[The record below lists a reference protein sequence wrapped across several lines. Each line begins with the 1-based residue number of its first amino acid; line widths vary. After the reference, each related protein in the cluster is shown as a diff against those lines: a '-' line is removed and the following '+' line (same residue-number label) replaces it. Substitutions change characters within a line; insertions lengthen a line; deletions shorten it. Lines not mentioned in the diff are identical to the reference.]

1 MNPSDEQNLAPGE
14 AGGDGQARH
23 GRRTEVTWD
32 GGQGHQPY
40 ANQGSEELA
49 PAAALEFEGGDR
61 GDVSGHNLEQLE
73 EVLEMPQVPTG
84 APRGEA

>member
-1 MNPSDEQNLAPGE
+1 MNPSDEQTLGPGE
-14 AGGDGQARH
+14 AQGDGQASH

-32 GGQGHQPY
+32 GGQGRQPY

-49 PAAALEFEGGDR
+49 PGASQEFEGGDR

-73 EVLEMPQVPTG
+73 EVLELPLVPTE